1 MRGSAA
7 GLSGGHTYLCSYL
20 EVLSWAGFSLLPVDL
35 SASRPGGQR
44 ELPHMVALAS
54 RESETS
60 NLQGL
65 FTLWLRHH
73 TMPFC
78 HILLVKVSEGQP

>member
-44 ELPHMVALAS
+44 ELPHVVALAS

-60 NLQGL
+60 ARPLHAVAQ
-65 FTLWLRHH
+65 TSHDA
-73 TMPFC
+73 
-78 HILLVKVSEGQP
+78 ILSHSIGQSQ